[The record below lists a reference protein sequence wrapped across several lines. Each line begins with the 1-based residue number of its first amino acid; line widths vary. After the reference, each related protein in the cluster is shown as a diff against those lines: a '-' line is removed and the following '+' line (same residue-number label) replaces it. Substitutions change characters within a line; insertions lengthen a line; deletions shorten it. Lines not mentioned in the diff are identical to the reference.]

1 VKGPKARA
9 NLGPALIVGIFA
21 ATASLVFAFVPIT
34 TSGASSKK
42 PLSEWTITVP
52 FIELPYQNK
61 MAMIFNEIRKV
72 VLEANQGSALSTN
85 FPELFAQCAA
95 LRTLRKYV
103 NSTTH
108 VSAISLEKGS
118 SKAGDKI
125 YTNWFNTTLH
135 VGAYCG
141 IFQIKPSASTFQA
154 LMGAIVTQNSAN
166 RKLINFLP
174 KWDRPT

>member
-1 VKGPKARA
+1 MMKPRA
-9 NLGPALIVGIFA
+9 GATFGLNLLVGIVTL
-21 ATASLVFAFVPIT
+21 TASLAFSFVPVS

-42 PLSEWTITVP
+42 PLSMWTITVP

-61 MAMIFNEIRKV
+61 MVMIFNELRKADQ
-72 VLEANQGSALSTN
+72 EANQGSASSLN

-95 LRTLRKYV
+95 LRTLRTFV
-103 NSTTH
+103 SPTTH

-125 YTNWFNTTLH
+125 YTNWFNTTLY

-141 IFQIKPSASTFQA
+141 IFRIKPSASTFR
-154 LMGAIVTQNSAN
+154 LLVGAIVTQNKADE
-166 RKLINFLP
+166 KLINFLP
-174 KWDRPT
+174 KWARPT